1 MRRGGVVFGAL
12 LAASMLLG
20 GAAHAAVSFDIS
32 DGRYEIGTGYGCSGR
47 GNTTDLFCASFDY
60 TLGDP
65 APFSLSA
72 PGDFL
77 DLVFGS
83 ITFNEDGNEIVAGET
98 DNLDVTAIL
107 TFLDPFAGDVKSV
120 AAVGVFTGPINDAD
134 VDYSLTFDP
143 VVVSFG
149 TGGQFTVDFGDLSW
163 STTGRTTFPHTVRI
177 TLNTL
182 PQDADDVVLGATA
195 VPEPGTLTLLGG
207 ALAGLGLLARRRRNS
222 ITPRA

>member
-1 MRRGGVVFGAL
+1 MSRSGVIFGAL
-12 LAASMLLG
+12 LSASVLLG
-20 GAAHAAVSFDIS
+20 GAAHGAVSFDIS
-32 DGRYEIGTGYGCSGR
+32 GGRYEIGTGYGCSGP
-47 GNTTDLFCASFDY
+47 GNTTDLFCASFNY
-60 TLGDP
+60 TLGDA
-65 APFSLSA
+65 APFILSA
-72 PGDFL
+72 PGQSQVL
-77 DLVFGS
+77 NFGS

-107 TFLDPFAGDVKSV
+107 TFLDPFAGEVKSV

-143 VVVSFG
+143 VVVTFG

-177 TLNTL
+177 TLDTL
-182 PQDADDVVLGATA
+182 PRDAGDVVVDATA
-195 VPEPGTLTLLGG
+195 VPEPGTFTLLGG

-222 ITPRA
+222 IAPRA